1 MRSAAEPLYV
11 VTLIDNVPS
20 ILIRGLLCR
29 DELEKQCIPY
39 RSERPYKGDP
49 NEVTAWH
56 GGTTSDKNPILFL
69 DPCATYKL
77 KASGKF
83 ALPGMEVP
91 SFGREVSL
99 DLVIGIQA
107 DMFLLDRI
115 KKFEEYRALGDKYA
129 IPLFLRPSRKEVL
142 ERKGRTLY
150 YP

>member
-1 MRSAAEPLYV
+1 MAESGRCGKCSANRIVKAGLCKRCRNNSIQQAATVEAEARMKPTTQERIILMRSAAEPLYV

-69 DPCATYKL
+69 DPCATY
-77 KASGKF
+77 
-83 ALPGMEVP
+83 
-91 SFGREVSL
+91 
-99 DLVIGIQA
+99 
-107 DMFLLDRI
+107 
-115 KKFEEYRALGDKYA
+115 
-129 IPLFLRPSRKEVL
+129 
-142 ERKGRTLY
+142 
-150 YP
+150 